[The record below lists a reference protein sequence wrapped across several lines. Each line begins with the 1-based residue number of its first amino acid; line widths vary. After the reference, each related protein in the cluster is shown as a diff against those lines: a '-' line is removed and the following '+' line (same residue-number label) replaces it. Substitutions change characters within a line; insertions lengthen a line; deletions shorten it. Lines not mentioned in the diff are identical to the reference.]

1 MAITKEINV
10 VVKEQGIDK
19 INQQID
25 NLSKSLSKAEKEVTN
40 LDASFA
46 EVYGDLQPLTTR
58 MGEAED
64 RLYELGLAGK
74 QTSKEYQDLL
84 KQVGNYRKVQIQTDL
99 AVDAAA
105 SNLSQNLAGA
115 LSAVTGGFSVAQ
127 GALGAFGTESEDVN
141 EAILKVQSAMA
152 ISSGFET
159 IKQGT
164 KSFGAL
170 KASIMANSVVTKIA
184 TTVQKLWNLAMAA
197 NPIGALVAVV
207 LLAIGAIASL
217 TSYLISSS
225 KANKEAMN
233 ATEANSKAL
242 KRQSIESQK
251 SSDALKSNNDYQY
264 ESAKAA
270 GASSEQLRKLTIKH
284 NEETIALNL
293 KNAKLA
299 QATFLRERDTLATL
313 QANDASDE
321 AIKKQKE
328 LTDSTYKE
336 FQEQNKILSDSYKER
351 HNIEKKNSIEVIGEK
366 KSAQDK
372 INEDAKTAKQKE
384 QDRLKEEK
392 QKDKEDL
399 KKSLEEQK
407 NNEITNFNE
416 ITKAIGD
423 AQDAKSE
430 MFITKQLAEEQVVKD
445 KYFRLLELAKQQGQD
460 TLDLEDAQAN
470 EINDIRLKY
479 QDIDYANKKAQ
490 KDKELA
496 DEKLVADA
504 KVDIANQTLN
514 LISEIAGKGSK
525 IGKAIAIT
533 QATISGVQ
541 GVQNAFT
548 TANASPVTAVFPAYP
563 FIQAGL
569 AGAFSAI
576 QIAKIAKGEKA
587 GGGSTGGGGSSTP
600 AAPSFNLVQ
609 GTASNQIASSI
620 GKQQPIQAFVVS
632 KDVTSSQ
639 ELDRNIVKGA
649 SL

>member
-1 MAITKEINV
+1 MAIEKQINI
-10 VVKEQGIDK
+10 VVKETGL
-19 INQQID
+19 D
-25 NLSKSLSKAEKEVTN
+25 NVQKNVNA
-40 LDASFA
+40 LDASLGNLDDAFK
-46 EVYGDLQPLTTR
+46 
-58 MGEAED
+58 EAED
-64 RLYELGLAGK
+64 ATVSFRTQLREAN
-74 QTSKEYQDLL
+74 QELL
-84 KQVGNYRKVQIQTDL
+84 K
-99 AVDAAA
+99 A
-105 SNLSQNLAGA
+105 SQKFGETSVE
-115 LSAVTGGFSVAQ
+115 AVTAAKKVANLKDQMGFAKDLVDKFNPDQ
-127 GALGAFGTESEDVN
+127 KFKALGAATQLATTANSGLVSGIALLGDESESTQK
-141 EAILKVQSAMA
+141 ALLQVQSAMA
-152 ISSGFET
+152 FSESISSLSNLGD
-159 IKQGT
+159 QWRL
-164 KSFGAL
+164 L
-170 KASIMANSVVTKIA
+170 KTTIMANSVVTKIA

-225 KANKEAMN
+225 KANKEAMS

-372 INEDAKTAKQKE
+372 INEDNLKAEEDRKKKTDESDKIKFEKEKEKIQKQAEIDDQAKQIIIDDQKAKDE
-384 QDRLKEEK
+384 ALEIQAEKEEQAGANK
-392 QKDKEDL
+392 MARIQGEYDAEKKLADDKIATEQATKDALILMAESTASIFDSLEALGL
-399 KKSLEEQK
+399 KKS
-407 NNEITNFNE
+407 
-416 ITKAIGD
+416 KA
-423 AQDAKSE
+423 AQTIRKGIA
-430 MFITKQLAEEQVVKD
+430 LAQIAV
-445 KYFRLLELAKQQGQD
+445 D
-460 TLDLEDAQAN
+460 TSTA
-470 EINDIRLKY
+470 
-479 QDIDYANKKAQ
+479 
-490 KDKELA
+490 
-496 DEKLVADA
+496 
-504 KVDIANQTLN
+504 
-514 LISEIAGKGSK
+514 ISTAIPMAIKAGKEAAAVAGPAAPFV
-525 IGKAIAIT
+525 GPL
-533 QATISGVQ
+533 ATISSY
-541 GVQNAFT
+541 
-548 TANASPVTAVFPAYP
+548 ASSAAMIFSNVAKAK
-563 FIQAGL
+563 QLLSGGNGG
-569 AGAFSAI
+569 GAAS
-576 QIAKIAKGEKA
+576 GGGG
-587 GGGSTGGGGSSTP
+587 GGGSTP
-600 AAPSFNLVQ
+600 QAPSFNLVQ
-609 GTASNQIASSI
+609 GTASNQIATSI

>member
-1 MAITKEINV
+1 MAIEKQINI
-10 VVKEQGIDK
+10 VVKETGL
-19 INQQID
+19 D
-25 NLSKSLSKAEKEVTN
+25 NVQKNVNA
-40 LDASFA
+40 LDASLGNLDDAFK
-46 EVYGDLQPLTTR
+46 
-58 MGEAED
+58 EAED
-64 RLYELGLAGK
+64 ATVSFRTQLREAN
-74 QTSKEYQDLL
+74 QELL
-84 KQVGNYRKVQIQTDL
+84 K
-99 AVDAAA
+99 A
-105 SNLSQNLAGA
+105 SQKFGETSVE
-115 LSAVTGGFSVAQ
+115 AVTAAKKVANLKDQMGFAKDLVDKFNPDQ
-127 GALGAFGTESEDVN
+127 KFKALGAATQLATTANSGLVSGIALLGDESESTQK
-141 EAILKVQSAMA
+141 ALLQVQSAMA
-152 ISSGFET
+152 FSESISSLSNLGD
-159 IKQGT
+159 QWRV
-164 KSFGAL
+164 L
-170 KASIMANSVVTKIA
+170 KTTIMANSVVTKIA

-197 NPIGALVAVV
+197 NPIGALVAVI

-392 QKDKEDL
+392 QKEKDLVKSKLDADMQSAKDAAAILDEL
-399 KKSLEEQK
+399 KKAKETPAQKLQREFEEKKAVLEANNLSTEELEVQHIDAMFAISEEDRKKKEESEKLASDKSIEIANEEKRQK
-407 NNEITNFNE
+407 QVIAEANMGIA
-416 ITKAIGD
+416 TKTVD
-423 AQDAKSE
+423 LLS
-430 MFITKQLAEEQVVKD
+430 QLAGKNKALQKAGIIASAGIGIYSVIKD
-445 KYFRLLELAKQQGQD
+445 
-460 TLDLEDAQAN
+460 TQA
-470 EINDIRLKY
+470 
-479 QDIDYANKKAQ
+479 ANMA
-490 KDKELA
+490 A
-496 DEKLVADA
+496 
-504 KVDIANQTLN
+504 IAPPPLG
-514 LISEIAGKGSK
+514 LGPIAG
-525 IGKAIAIT
+525 IGLQTKNTIQGALSTASIIAASAKAL
-533 QATISGVQ
+533 
-541 GVQNAFT
+541 
-548 TANASPVTAVFPAYP
+548 ASV
-563 FIQAGL
+563 
-569 AGAFSAI
+569 
-576 QIAKIAKGEKA
+576 
-587 GGGSTGGGGSSTP
+587 GGGSVSGSSTGGGGSTS
-600 AAPSFNLVQ
+600 APSFNLVQ
-609 GTASNQIASSI
+609 GTASNQIATSI
-620 GKQQPIQAFVVS
+620 SKQQPIQAFVVS
-632 KDVTSSQ
+632 KDVTSGQ